1 MRQVIDAGQQVA
13 KILTVIGNT
22 ADLRTANADT
32 VIAAFTP
39 DQPGPAGITA

>member
-13 KILTVIGNT
+13 KILIIGNT
-22 ADLRTANADT
+22 ADRRTANADT